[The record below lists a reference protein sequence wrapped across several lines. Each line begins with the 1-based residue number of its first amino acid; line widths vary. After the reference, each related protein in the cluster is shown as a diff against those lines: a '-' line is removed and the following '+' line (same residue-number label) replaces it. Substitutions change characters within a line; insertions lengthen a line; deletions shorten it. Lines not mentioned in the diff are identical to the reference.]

1 MATVKTRSKRAK
13 AEQALKTVR
22 TAKAVKTV
30 KAATRPAAAIERRDI
45 AFGLEGVDLRQW
57 HARGLHAS
65 QFFNALSLFFPE
77 GEKFFIDS
85 LRHYRDRIDDPK
97 LLEDIR
103 GFIGQEAMHG
113 REHRVY
119 NAKLA
124 AAGYDAAL
132 LESRAVALLEFA
144 RKNLKPVHRLAA
156 TIALEHF
163 TAILADVVL
172 RDERVL
178 EGADPAMA
186 ELWRWHALEET
197 EHKAV
202 AYDVYT
208 KVTGGSLRG
217 YLLRSTVMLTTTAR
231 FLSQTARTHY
241 HLIRQDGRQRDLR
254 GWLALADVLWGR
266 PGVLRQIALPWLD
279 YFRPGFHPW
288 QHDNR
293 ARLARWQP
301 GYAAALAHAA

>member
-1 MATVKTRSKRAK
+1 M
-13 AEQALKTVR
+13 Q
-22 TAKAVKTV
+22 TAIHHDT
-30 KAATRPAAAIERRDI
+30 IQRRDLDFDL
-45 AFGLEGVDLRQW
+45 ASTDLRHW
-57 HARGLHAS
+57 HPAGLHVS
-65 QFFNALSLFFPE
+65 QFFNALSIFFPE

-85 LRHYRDRIDDPK
+85 VRHYRDVIDDAK
-97 LLEDIR
+97 LQSDIK

-113 REHRVY
+113 REHRVC
-119 NAKLA
+119 NATLA
-124 AAGYDAAL
+124 KAGFDVEL
-132 LESRAVALLEFA
+132 LEGRAIQLLEFA
-144 RKNLKPVHRLAA
+144 RQNFAPRHRLAA

-172 RDERVL
+172 RDPRVL
-178 EGADPAMA
+178 DGVEPKMA

-197 EHKAV
+197 EHKGV

-208 KVTGGSLRG
+208 QVMKGSLRG
-217 YLLRSTVMLTTTAR
+217 YILRCTVMLTVTMR

-241 HLIRQDGRQRDLR
+241 HLIRQDGEQRNWR
-254 GWLALADVLWGR
+254 GWLRLMNMLWGR

-293 ARLARWQP
+293 ALLARYQP
-301 GYAAALAHAA
+301 HFDAALTPAAQAA